1 MAARTFTRHFVT
13 TAVERRAAIGR
24 SRLRADRRLHGSALV
39 ARDGSIDWAVTG
51 GLSGEQE
58 KDQSRREF
66 AK

>member
-1 MAARTFTRHFVT
+1 
-13 TAVERRAAIGR
+13 
-24 SRLRADRRLHGSALV
+24 LHGSALV
-39 ARDGSIDWAVTG
+39 ARAGSINWAVAG